1 VYFAAVFHNQKFVHQ
16 TGTNRHMCRLCSEQ
30 FLLFR
35 GSGIADHSGSLDNSV
50 MLLAGFGPLPL
61 YSFGMKDPQYE
72 KYLQFREA
80 KPDGD
85 PADGERLFGVPA
97 GKIRRWDQGRVQGS
111 DSLLSSILSDIAEAR
126 ELAGRIGDPA
136 KALKALTDLIGN
148 QIRLFSALNTANSD
162 VVASMIRE
170 SIKSDDTGAAT
181 SEIMEFI
188 EQINERAKGVN

>member
-1 VYFAAVFHNQKFVHQ
+1 
-16 TGTNRHMCRLCSEQ
+16 
-30 FLLFR
+30 
-35 GSGIADHSGSLDNSV
+35 
-50 MLLAGFGPLPL
+50 
-61 YSFGMKDPQYE
+61 
-72 KYLQFREA
+72 
-80 KPDGD
+80 
-85 PADGERLFGVPA
+85 
-97 GKIRRWDQGRVQGS
+97 VQGS

-148 QIRLFSALNTANSD
+148 QIRLFSALNTANSE